1 MAIEPFLSRCLAV
14 NGGKEKRYFLEHSKD
29 IRKGYLKQEREFA
42 NFKFSLFFK
51 SLLWCQALC

>member
-29 IRKGYLKQEREFA
+29 KGRVI
-42 NFKFSLFFK
+42 
-51 SLLWCQALC
+51 